1 MPVEPALQL
10 AVQNAAIA
18 TGLPGRAQ
26 LKRWLSAAFSCRAA
40 ITVRYVG
47 TAEGRRLNH
56 AFRGSDSATNVLS
69 FGYGNPARGQPLIGD
84 IVLCAPVVRREA
96 RAQGKALEAHFA
108 HLAVHG
114 ALHLQ
119 GHDHAC
125 RQAAER
131 MEALE
136 KKILAKLGY
145 PDPYASEK

>member
-1 MPVEPALQL
+1 MPAEPALAL

-18 TGLPGRAQ
+18 TGLPGRAK
-26 LKRWLSAAFSCRAA
+26 LRRWLSAALKCSAA

-47 TAEGRRLNH
+47 AAEGRRLNR
-56 AFRGSDSATNVLS
+56 AFRGRDSATNVLS
-69 FGYGNPARGQPLIGD
+69 FGYGRPGRGQPLAGD

-96 RAQGKALEAHFA
+96 RAQGKTQEAHFA

-119 GHDHAC
+119 GHDHGR
-125 RQAAER
+125 RQAAKR

-136 KKILAKLGY
+136 RKILAKLGY
-145 PDPYASEK
+145 PDPYACDA